1 MGSRRSVS
9 TRWRSWRATHRIPL
23 DDRPNPAGAVTLAEL
38 VAGMAGTRSTV
49 TLWIGATSVT
59 GEVEWC
65 GEDVVCVVARPSR
78 RSTLVYLASV
88 SEVTSMSSSA

>member
-1 MGSRRSVS
+1 MHSD
-9 TRWRSWRATHRIPL
+9 ARIPI
-23 DDRPNPAGAVTLAEL
+23 DERPNPDGAVTMAEL
-38 VAGMAGTRSTV
+38 IAGMAGTRATV
-49 TLWIGATSVT
+49 TMWTGATSSVT

-65 GEDVVCVVARPSR
+65 GEDVAGVVERSSG